1 MSENEGGAE
10 GSGHLS
16 RLVSG
21 QEQHIFL
28 PDLPSFA
35 GWLLAGAAATCGS
48 TAPAV
53 DMNSQVSTAGQAV
66 DVVESPAPVRRHPLA
81 WHRSTPATRSTALG
95 LLLRVARLASRARTG
110 TRWVPAYSCT
120 GREIYGTIVVP
131 VPVRYLIQ
139 EISIPP
145 RLEESYEYEC

>member
-95 LLLRVARLASRARTG
+95 LLLPSRATRQSRAH
-110 TRWVPAYSCT
+110 RWVLAIPRT

-131 VPVRYLIQ
+131 RYCT
-139 EISIPP
+139 
-145 RLEESYEYEC
+145 RTGKVSYSCIIYKR